1 MQIANN
7 KYGMAIKFTKNQIL
21 ILEIFFNNPEKSYYL
36 RELGRMLSKQPGVFQ
51 REINKL
57 TKDNFLISEYQASSR
72 YFKLNKNHPLF
83 NELKSIFFKTLGAE
97 GRLKGLL
104 VKVKNIETAFIYGSF
119 AKNKEDQFSDI
130 DLMIIGAP
138 DEDILISKISKIEG
152 EIGREINYT
161 IFSPQDLKN
170 GLTKKEVFLEDIIK
184 GPKIFIIGDQYVLE
198 KIIRK

>member
-1 MQIANN
+1 MN
-7 KYGMAIKFTKNQIL
+7 MALKFTKNQIL

-57 TKDNFLISEYQASSR
+57 AKDSFLISEYQAGSR

-83 NELKSIFFKTLGAE
+83 SELKSIFFKTLGAE
-97 GRLKGLL
+97 GRLKELL
-104 VKVKNIETAFIYGSF
+104 AKVKDIEAAFIYGSF

-130 DLMIIGAP
+130 DLMIIGVP
-138 DEDILISKISKIEG
+138 DEDVLISKISKIEK

-161 IFSPQDLKN
+161 IFSPQDLKS
-170 GLTKKEVFLEDIIK
+170 GLIKKEVFLDDIMN